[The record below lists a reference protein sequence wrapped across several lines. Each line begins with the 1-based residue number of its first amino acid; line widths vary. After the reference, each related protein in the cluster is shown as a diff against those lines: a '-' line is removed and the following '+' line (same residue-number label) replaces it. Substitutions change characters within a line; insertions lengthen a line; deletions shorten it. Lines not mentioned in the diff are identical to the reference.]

1 MKRADPASPQAGI
14 RGGAPTLDWSF
25 GCYESTAEQT
35 QLLPAAQAVV
45 HKAAIGRNDRV
56 LDLGCGTGNAALL
69 AAGHARQVTGVD
81 PAVRLLDVAKRRAA
95 SERKTVTFLPGD
107 AASVP
112 LPDSSVD
119 VIVSVFA
126 VIFAPDPAAAA
137 LEMTRVL
144 SPAGRIVLSA
154 WVPAGTMFAMTSAA
168 GNAVRQALGA
178 PEPAPFAWHDRDALT
193 ALFAPHGL
201 RFEVERHDLAFT
213 APSAKDFL
221 DLEGT
226 NHPVALAGIRVL
238 EQLGQADAV
247 RAQLL
252 AILEEGNEDHE
263 RFRITSPYV
272 IAHARRENRQDGR

>member
-1 MKRADPASPQAGI
+1 VI
-14 RGGAPTLDWSF
+14 R
-25 GCYESTAEQT
+25 E
-35 QLLPAAQAVV
+35 
-45 HKAAIGRNDRV
+45 AAIGPHDRV

-69 AAGHARQVTGVD
+69 AAEHAGQVTGID
-81 PAVRLLDVAKRRAA
+81 PAVRLLDVAKGRAA
-95 SERKTVTFLPGD
+95 SERKTVAFLPGD
-107 AASVP
+107 AGSLP
-112 LPDSSVD
+112 LADSSMD

-137 LEMTRVL
+137 LEMSRVL

-178 PEPAPFAWHDRDALT
+178 PEPAPFAWHDRETLT

-201 RFEVERHDLAFT
+201 RVEVERHDLAFT
-213 APSAKDFL
+213 ARSANDFL

-226 NHPVALAGIRVL
+226 NHPVAIAGIGVL

-247 RAQLL
+247 RARLL

-272 IAHARRENRQDGR
+272 VAIARRENRPRRDGGGTPAC